1 MHFSTEHG
9 DHEGLSLCLMFL
21 FVYCRITL
29 IILDFNW
36 WLSTSHLNEARGKCS
51 IIEITCPKQSTNI
64 FQLGKI
70 SWSKPTCKK
79 QQNQLYHKHPNKKL
93 NIAMGKIHP
102 YLLKKKHGGCFPAI
116 AMLVFS
122 ERSFFFSLRKNRR
135 KSSPSA
141 RAFGSCKTMP
151 PRRPFPTKMAWWWQN
166 AQWIYSSPP
175 KKVPRGEK
183 RRWLFSGNMTQLWDS
198 ICNYIYSNCISQNHM
213 KIVQVEYALILLTLD
228 VQVEKKRWT
237 VKHIGCQLFYQLP
250 VPWFQ
255 QTVPC
260 QDRCQEMTAQAFLK
274 VDNESQKQFENRCNF
289 CCFQGQYGDESSGSA
304 GDLRDGFV
312 ALFFFQ
318 KKSQMQTLM
327 VLKIFF
333 GS

>member
-1 MHFSTEHG
+1 MHFSIEHE
-9 DHEGLSLCLMFL
+9 DHEGLSLCLVFL

-51 IIEITCPKQSTNI
+51 IIEITFPPQKNNQQTSVSLEKSLEAN
-64 FQLGKI
+64 QPAKNN
-70 SWSKPTCKK
+70 KK
-79 QQNQLYHKHPNKKL
+79 QVNKNIRKNL
-93 NIAMGKIHP
+93 TIAMEKKSTIWVDI
-102 YLLKKKHGGCFPAI
+102 YLVKKKHGGFSAI
-116 AMLVFS
+116 AMLA
-122 ERSFFFSLRKNRR
+122 R

-151 PRRPFPTKMAWWWQN
+151 PRRPKNIWCRCGLWWWQN
-166 AQWIYSSPP
+166 AQW
-175 KKVPRGEK
+175 GEK

-198 ICNYIYSNCISQNHM
+198 ICILYIFFWYNVWYVSQNHM

-228 VQVEKKRWT
+228 VQVEKKPLNCKTYW
-237 VKHIGCQLFYQLP
+237 LP
-250 VPWFQ
+250 TLLPTTGPMVP
-255 QTVPC
+255 TDCAVP
-260 QDRCQEMTAQAFLK
+260 RCQEMTAQAFLK

-289 CCFQGQYGDESSGSA
+289 CCTGTLGMIFGSE
-304 GDLRDGFV
+304 GELREGFV
-312 ALFFFQ
+312 ALVFFS
-318 KKSQMQTLM
+318 KEIATVQTLM